1 MDFDIMTELKSTD
14 IEDKKVNAI
23 VLMKKSFSQETH
35 IVENIFPIGVSLF
48 GAPQKTGKT
57 FFALQLALSVANGND
72 FFDRK
77 VNQGHVLYIALE
89 DAQSAFQ
96 KRIQRFNIQITDNL
110 DFLFERAYSQV
121 FNLEKVI
128 EEYKEKNEDLRLVVI
143 DTFAKIRNKPKAEY
157 DVEYEEVTAIHELA
171 LKYNICIL
179 LVTHV
184 KKKIDYNNPFDSIYG
199 SRGVTAAADSILVMF
214 KRDIVNKIKELHVIG
229 KDVPDESLFLVQDET
244 MAFTIVED
252 ITLDERIDE
261 NLIRVIHYVVAKK
274 QYKGSHQE
282 LASLLGIALTGTQL
296 YHLINNNKNILEDNF
311 IVYKNKLPRAGKA
324 RKMTLEYIGDS
335 DD

>member
-1 MDFDIMTELKSTD
+1 MKELKPFNN
-14 IEDKKVNAI
+14 VNAKEI
-23 VLMKKSFSQETH
+23 NAVALMKKIFTQDVH
-35 IVENIFPIGVSLF
+35 VVENLLPVGVCLF
-48 GAPQKTGKT
+48 GAPQKSGKT
-57 FFALQLALSVANGND
+57 FFALQLALSVSNGND

-96 KRIQRFNIQITDNL
+96 KRIQRFKTPITDNL
-110 DFLFERAYSQV
+110 DFLFERAYSQT
-121 FNLEKVI
+121 FELGNTIK
-128 EEYKEKNEDLRLVVI
+128 EYKIKNNDLRLVII

-184 KKKIDYNNPFDSIYG
+184 KKKIDFNNPFDSIYG

-214 KRDIVNKIKELHVIG
+214 KRDVVNKIKELHVTG
-229 KDVPDESLFLVQDET
+229 KDIPDENLFLVQDEA
-244 MAFTIVED
+244 MAFAIAED
-252 ITLDERIDE
+252 VTVDERIDE

-296 YHLINNNKNILEDNF
+296 YHLINNNQDILKDNF
-311 IVYKNKLPRAGKA
+311 IVYKNKIPRAGRA

-335 DD
+335 DG